1 LDSDKKLN
9 KISDIIDGLPRL
21 KVFDTELTTHEE
33 KFPFKGEFP
42 VVDKNTYLGIEVEVE
57 NVQTFQNISPY
68 WRIIEDGSLRNNG
81 REFITPPIRAWRVEQ
96 ALTTLFEQQI
106 NKDVDFS
113 ERTSIHIHMNIRT
126 LTVAQLEALVITY
139 LLFERSMFNFVEK
152 RRYNSVFCVPICE
165 TQMGKYLDRLI
176 LNGNPIFSWQKYTA
190 LNLLP
195 ITEKGTIEFR
205 HMQGTKD
212 IKKLMTWINLI
223 LCLKKFALR
232 NDPEYIWHRVTTL
245 NTTSE
250 YRMFG
255 EEVFGTLIEEIYTNN
270 FNNEVEKCSIY
281 IKNQCLTNFFKEDIK
296 STIHEKSPLFKH
308 KVPQYMAGRSPRAT
322 LWGLQREETGQSPAI
337 NWDDLEEDII
347 VTTQTGTRQRI
358 PNTNR
363 TGNNLVPPPT
373 IMSTTTQN
381 LLNRLI
387 TNF

>member
-57 NVQTFQNISPY
+57 NVQTFHNISPY
-68 WRIIEDGSLRNNG
+68 WRITEDGSLRNNG

-152 RRYNSVFCVPICE
+152 RRYNSVFCVPVCE
-165 TQMGKYLDRLI
+165 TQMGKYLERLI

-281 IKNQCLTNFFKEDIK
+281 IKNQCLTNFFKEGIK
-296 STIHEKSPLFKH
+296 STIHEKSPLFKY
-308 KVPQYMAGRSPRAT
+308 KFPQYMAGRSPRAT
-322 LWGLQREETGQSPAI
+322 LWGLQIEEIGQSPAI
-337 NWDDLEEDII
+337 NWDDLEE
-347 VTTQTGTRQRI
+347 
-358 PNTNR
+358 
-363 TGNNLVPPPT
+363 
-373 IMSTTTQN
+373 MSTTTQN
-381 LLNRLI
+381 LLNRL
-387 TNF
+387 TTSF